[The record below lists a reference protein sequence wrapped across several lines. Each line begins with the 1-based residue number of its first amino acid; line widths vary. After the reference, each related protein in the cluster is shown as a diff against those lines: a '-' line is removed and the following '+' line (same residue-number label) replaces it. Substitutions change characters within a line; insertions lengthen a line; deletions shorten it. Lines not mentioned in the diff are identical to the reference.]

1 MKKIILDTNIFVSA
15 ILGPSGASRIVL
27 LDCLKEK
34 FLPLMG
40 EALFREYE
48 DLLQREHIFAGCVLG
63 KDDRNLLLDAFL
75 STCEWVTVYSRWRPN
90 LRDEADNHLVE
101 LAVAGGADYLVTH
114 NIKDFINPELH
125 FPAVKIIDPITFL
138 KEI

>member
-27 LDCLKEK
+27 RDCLKEK

-75 STCEWVTVYSRWRPN
+75 RAKNGFYYGPETSRQYEPCPC
-90 LRDEADNHLVE
+90 
-101 LAVAGGADYLVTH
+101 YQ
-114 NIKDFINPELH
+114 
-125 FPAVKIIDPITFL
+125 
-138 KEI
+138 